1 MDNKFILYE
10 QFLREPQ
17 AYTPKFVTIIAI
29 IGLLLLLMGF
39 IFRNFIIIMIS
50 CICIFTSIVVSMIF
64 YLPIIGYEAQSIFGV
79 EDKIPDYKGR
89 YLKDFENNIK
99 VEDNKVI
106 IDNLEDKYYYPD
118 IVVDTKNYV
127 NKKPFGGNFAINDVN
142 MKDVKGLNIHV
153 DSNKVVID
161 KLPERY
167 SYEKLDNGNKLKA
180 NVKQQFKYEVNEFNS
195 SYLVSEDGGKIKLNE
210 EDTKFLKERGVLEVY

>member
-39 IFRNFIIIMIS
+39 IFRNFIIIMLS

-64 YLPIIGYEAQSIFGV
+64 YLPIIGYKAESIFGV
-79 EDKIPDYKGR
+79 EDKVPEYEGR

-127 NKKPFGGNFAINDVN
+127 NKKPKHIKRRVFKYDDFYDT
-142 MKDVKGLNIHV
+142 KKL
-153 DSNKVVID
+153 ID
-161 KLPERY
+161 E
-167 SYEKLDNGNKLKA
+167 NGNRL
-180 NVKQQFKYEVNEFNS
+180 
-195 SYLVSEDGGKIKLNE
+195 KLNE
-210 EDTKFLKERGVLEVY
+210 EDIKYLKERGVR